1 MPIITPKQKV
11 NQTKMFGE
19 EYVEIKL
26 IGDTF
31 DDCAV
36 AAKIFTEKNGM
47 TFIPP
52 FDDRR
57 IIEGQGTVL
66 LKF

>member
-1 MPIITPKQKV
+1 
-11 NQTKMFGE
+11 MFGE

-52 FDDRR
+52 FDDRQDHR
-57 IIEGQGTVL
+57 RAGNCRVRNL
-66 LKF
+66 